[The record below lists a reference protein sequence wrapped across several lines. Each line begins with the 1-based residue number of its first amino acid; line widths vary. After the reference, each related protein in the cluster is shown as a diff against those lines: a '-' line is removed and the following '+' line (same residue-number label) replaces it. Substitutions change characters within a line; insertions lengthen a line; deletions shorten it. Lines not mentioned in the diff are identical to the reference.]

1 MSGTDSRTEGQLPV
15 TGEVGS
21 EGGSFAD
28 PTVQVAT
35 FEGDV
40 ARTRAAA
47 GREAP
52 DRSGGFVRYPTE
64 QPDSPG
70 ASKPRQG
77 FDWRTGL
84 AGAAVGVLV
93 AMAASRFRR

>member
-1 MSGTDSRTEGQLPV
+1 MSGTDSRTAPKLPV

-28 PTVQVAT
+28 PTIQVAT

-40 ARTRAAA
+40 ARTRAPAH
-47 GREAP
+47 REAP
-52 DRSGGFVRYPTE
+52 EATGGFVRYPTE
-64 QPDSPG
+64 MPDSPG
-70 ASKPRQG
+70 AAGPRRG

-84 AGAAVGVLV
+84 AGAAAGVLV
-93 AMAASRFRR
+93 AMAAARFRR